1 MDLIL
6 WRHADAGE
14 PVPDPAEDL
23 QRKLT
28 PKGEKQAAR
37 MADWLNR
44 FLPESTRVLVSP
56 ALRCQQTAQ
65 ALGRKYQTREALGP
79 GGTVGH
85 LLTLARWPDRREPVL
100 STVGHL
106 LTLARWPDRRE
117 PVLIVGHQPTLG
129 MTAAMLMAGIQGT
142 VEAAGA
148 PAAHATPAWS
158 VRKGAVWWLRHRE
171 RAGVAEVVLVSA
183 RAPDNL

>member
-14 PVPDPAEDL
+14 PIEDPLADL
-23 QRKLT
+23 QRKLSG
-28 PKGEKQAAR
+28 KGEKQAAR

-65 ALGRKYQTREALGP
+65 ALGRKFQTREALGP
-79 GGTVGH
+79 GGSVTA

-100 STVGHL
+100 V
-106 LTLARWPDRRE
+106 
-117 PVLIVGHQPTLG
+117 VGHQPTLG
-129 MTAAMLMAGIQGT
+129 MTAALLMAGQGASD
-142 VEAAGA
+142 EAAAGA
-148 PAAHATPAWS
+148 ASAHATPAWS

-171 RAGVAEVVLVSA
+171 RMGVAEVVLVSV

>member
-14 PVPDPAEDL
+14 PLEDLTEDL
-23 QRKLT
+23 QRGLT
-28 PKGEKQAAR
+28 AKGEKQAAR

-44 FLPESTRVLVSP
+44 FLPESTRVLASP

-65 ALGRKYQTREALGP
+65 ALGRKFQTREALGP

-100 STVGHL
+100 
-106 LTLARWPDRRE
+106 
-117 PVLIVGHQPTLG
+117 IVGHQPTLG
-129 MTAAMLMAGIQGT
+129 LTAATLMGGAQGRA
-142 VEAAGA
+142 EAAEA
-148 PAAHATPAWS
+148 AESPIAHATPAWS
-158 VRKGAVWWLRHRE
+158 VRKGAAWWLRHRV
-171 RAGVAEVVLVSA
+171 RGGVAEVVLVSA
-183 RAPDNL
+183 RSPDNL

>member
-14 PVPDPAEDL
+14 PLSDAEADL
-23 QRKLT
+23 QRRLS

-44 FLPESTRVLVSP
+44 FLPESTRILVSP

-65 ALGRKYQTREALGP
+65 ALGRKFQTRDALGP
-79 GGTVGH
+79 DGSVT
-85 LLTLARWPDRREPVL
+85 A
-100 STVGHL
+100 L

-129 MTAAMLMAGIQGT
+129 MTAAMLMNGGAGLA
-142 VEAAGA
+142 EAQAE
-148 PAAHATPAWS
+148 PVAHAAPAWS

-171 RAGVAEVVLVSA
+171 RGGIAEVVLVSA

>member
-6 WRHADAGE
+6 WRHADAG
-14 PVPDPAEDL
+14 DPLDDIALDL

-28 PKGEKQAAR
+28 AKGEKQAAR

-65 ALGRKYQTREALGP
+65 ALGRKFQTREALGP

-85 LLTLARWPDRREPVL
+85 LLTLARWPDRRANSPPASANASASHRSPCWSAFPPTPNTTS
-100 STVGHL
+100 STVDS
-106 LTLARWPDRRE
+106 P
-117 PVLIVGHQPTLG
+117 
-129 MTAAMLMAGIQGT
+129 
-142 VEAAGA
+142 
-148 PAAHATPAWS
+148 
-158 VRKGAVWWLRHRE
+158 
-171 RAGVAEVVLVSA
+171 
-183 RAPDNL
+183 

>member
-14 PVPDPAEDL
+14 PLDDIAQDL
-23 QRKLT
+23 QRQLSS
-28 PKGEKQAAR
+28 KGEKQAAR

-44 FLPESTRVLVSP
+44 FLPDSARVLVSP

-65 ALGRKYQTREALGP
+65 ALGRKFQTREALGP
-79 GGTVGH
+79 GGTV
-85 LLTLARWPDRREPVL
+85 AN
-100 STVGHL
+100 L

-129 MTAAMLMAGIQGT
+129 MAAALLMGGAHASAEASAEAG
-142 VEAAGA
+142 
-148 PAAHATPAWS
+148 AHATPSWS
-158 VRKGAVWWLRHRE
+158 VRKGAAWWLRHRD
-171 RAGVAEVVLVSA
+171 RAGVADVVLVSV
-183 RAPDNL
+183 RSPDNL

>member
-14 PVPDPAEDL
+14 PVSDPIDDL
-23 QRKLT
+23 QRGLT
-28 PKGEKQAAR
+28 TKGVKQAAR

-56 ALRCQQTAQ
+56 ALRCQGTAQ
-65 ALGRKYQTREALGP
+65 ALGRKFQTREALGP
-79 GGTVGH
+79 GGTVGN
-85 LLTLARWPDRREPVL
+85 
-100 STVGHL
+100 L

-129 MTAAMLMAGIQGT
+129 MTAALLMGGTQGS
-142 VEAAGA
+142 VEAATEQSV
-148 PAAHATPAWS
+148 HATPAWS
-158 VRKGAVWWLRHRE
+158 VRKGSVWWLRHRQ
-171 RAGVAEVVLVSA
+171 RGGVAEVVLVSM
-183 RAPDNL
+183 RSPDNL

>member
-14 PVPDPAEDL
+14 PLEDLTQDL

-44 FLPESTRVLVSP
+44 FLPESSRVLVSP

-65 ALGRKYQTREALGP
+65 ALGRKFQTREALGP
-79 GGTVGH
+79 GGTVGN
-85 LLTLARWPDRREPVL
+85 
-100 STVGHL
+100 L

-117 PVLIVGHQPTLG
+117 PVLIIGHQPTLG
-129 MTAAMLMAGIQGT
+129 LTAASLMAGAHGLA
-142 VEAAGA
+142 EAADA

-171 RAGVAEVVLVSA
+171 RGGVVEVVLVSV
-183 RAPDNL
+183 RSPDNL

>member
-6 WRHADAGE
+6 WRHADAG
-14 PVPDPAEDL
+14 DPLDDIALDL

-28 PKGEKQAAR
+28 TKGEKQAAR

-65 ALGRKYQTREALGP
+65 ALGRKFQTREALGP
-79 GGTVGH
+79 GGTVG
-85 LLTLARWPDRREPVL
+85 
-100 STVGHL
+100 SL

-129 MTAAMLMAGIQGT
+129 MTAALLMAGVQASA
-142 VEAAGA
+142 EAGDA

-171 RAGVAEVVLVSA
+171 RGGVAEVVLVSV
-183 RAPDNL
+183 RSTDNL

>member
-6 WRHADAGE
+6 WRHADAG
-14 PVPDPAEDL
+14 DPLDDIVLDL

-28 PKGEKQAAR
+28 PRGEKQAAR

-56 ALRCQQTAQ
+56 ALRCQQTAE
-65 ALGRKYQTREALGP
+65 ALGRKFQTREALGP
-79 GGTVGH
+79 GGTVG
-85 LLTLARWPDRREPVL
+85 
-100 STVGHL
+100 SL

-129 MTAAMLMAGIQGT
+129 MAAAMLMGGAQRSA
-142 VEAAGA
+142 EAADT

-158 VRKGAVWWLRHRE
+158 VKKGAVWWLRHRE
-171 RAGVAEVVLVSA
+171 RGGVAEVVLVSA
-183 RAPDNL
+183 RSPDNL

>member
-14 PVPDPAEDL
+14 PLADVTLDL
-23 QRKLT
+23 QRKLSS
-28 PKGEKQAAR
+28 KGEKQAAR

-65 ALGRKYQTREALGP
+65 ALGRKFQTREALGP
-79 GGTVGH
+79 GGSVGS

-100 STVGHL
+100 V
-106 LTLARWPDRRE
+106 
-117 PVLIVGHQPTLG
+117 VGHQPTLG
-129 MTAAMLMAGIQGT
+129 MTAALLMAGAVGT
-142 VEAAGA
+142 AEAERET
-148 PAAHATPAWS
+148 AAHQTPSWA
-158 VRKGAVWWLRHRE
+158 VRKGAVWWLRHRQ
-171 RAGVAEVVLVSA
+171 RGGVIEVVLVSV
-183 RAPDNL
+183 RSPDNL

>member
-14 PVPDPAEDL
+14 PVPDAIEDL
-23 QRKLT
+23 KRKLT

-65 ALGRKYQTREALGP
+65 ALGRKFQTRDGLGP
-79 GGTVGH
+79 GGGVAT
-85 LLTLARWPDRREPVL
+85 LLTLARWPE
-100 STVGHL
+100 
-106 LTLARWPDRRE
+106 RRE

-129 MTAAMLMAGIQGT
+129 MTAAMLMGGAAGT
-142 VEAAGA
+142 AEAASEI
-148 PAAHATPAWS
+148 AAHATPAWS

-171 RAGVAEVVLVSA
+171 RIGVAEVVLVSV
-183 RAPDNL
+183 RSPDSL

>member
-14 PVPDPAEDL
+14 PLADVMADL
-23 QRKLT
+23 QRKLS

-44 FLPESTRVLVSP
+44 FLPDSTRVLVSP
-56 ALRCQQTAQ
+56 ALRCQQTAE
-65 ALGRKYQTREALGP
+65 ALGRKFQTREALGP
-79 GGTVGH
+79 GGSVT
-85 LLTLARWPDRREPVL
+85 
-100 STVGHL
+100 SL

-129 MTAAMLMAGIQGT
+129 MAAAMLMAGPQGSD
-142 VEAAGA
+142 EAADQPSG
-148 PAAHATPAWS
+148 HATPAWS

-171 RAGVAEVVLVSA
+171 RAGVAEVVLVSV
-183 RAPDNL
+183 RSPDNL

>member
-14 PVPDPAEDL
+14 PLADPIEDL
-23 QRKLT
+23 QRKLS

-44 FLPESTRVLVSP
+44 FLPDSTRVLVSP
-56 ALRCQQTAQ
+56 ALRCQQTAE
-65 ALGRKYQTREALGP
+65 ALGRKFQTREALAP
-79 GGTVGH
+79 GGSVT
-85 LLTLARWPDRREPVL
+85 
-100 STVGHL
+100 SL

-117 PVLIVGHQPTLG
+117 PVLIIGHQPTLG
-129 MTAAMLMAGIQGT
+129 MAAALLMAGPQASD
-142 VEAAGA
+142 EAADRPVG
-148 PAAHATPAWS
+148 HATPAWS

-171 RAGVAEVVLVSA
+171 RAGVAEVVLVSV
-183 RAPDNL
+183 RSPDNL

>member
-14 PVPDPAEDL
+14 PVLDPAEDL

-28 PKGEKQAAR
+28 SKGEKQAAR

-65 ALGRKYQTREALGP
+65 ALGRKFQTREALGP
-79 GGTVGH
+79 GGTVGN
-85 LLTLARWPDRREPVL
+85 
-100 STVGHL
+100 L

-129 MTAAMLMAGIQGT
+129 MTAAMLMAGIQASAEA
-142 VEAAGA
+142 EAADT

-171 RAGVAEVVLVSA
+171 RGGVTEVVLVSA
-183 RAPDNL
+183 RSPDNL

>member
-14 PVPDPAEDL
+14 PLADAEADL
-23 QRKLT
+23 QRRLS

-44 FLPESTRVLVSP
+44 FLPESTRILVSP

-65 ALGRKYQTREALGP
+65 ALGRKFQTRDALGP
-79 GGTVGH
+79 DGSVT
-85 LLTLARWPDRREPVL
+85 A
-100 STVGHL
+100 L

-129 MTAAMLMAGIQGT
+129 ELASFLLSGE
-142 VEAAGA
+142 EAY
-148 PAAHATPAWS
+148 WS
-158 VRKGAVWWLRHRE
+158 VRKGAVWWLSNRSKDGG
-171 RAGVAEVVLVSA
+171 AAVVLKAVQS
-183 RAPDNL
+183 PDLI

>member
-14 PVPDPAEDL
+14 PVPDLAEDL

-28 PKGEKQAAR
+28 SKGEKQAAR

-56 ALRCQQTAQ
+56 AIRCQQTAQ
-65 ALGRKYQTREALGP
+65 ALGRKFQTREALGP
-79 GGTVGH
+79 GGSVG
-85 LLTLARWPDRREPVL
+85 T
-100 STVGHL
+100 L

-117 PVLIVGHQPTLG
+117 PVLIVGTGRVNLSAVLSIRAK
-129 MTAAMLMAGIQGT
+129 TAEEL
-142 VEAAGA
+142 AA
-148 PAAHATPAWS
+148 S
-158 VRKGAVWWLRHRE
+158 LQ
-171 RAGVAEVVLVSA
+171 
-183 RAPDNL
+183 

>member
-6 WRHADAGE
+6 WRHADAG
-14 PVPDPAEDL
+14 DPLEDITLDL
-23 QRKLT
+23 QRRLT
-28 PKGEKQAAR
+28 PKGEKHAAR

-65 ALGRKYQTREALGP
+65 ALGRKFQTREALGP
-79 GGTVGH
+79 GGTVG
-85 LLTLARWPDRREPVL
+85 
-100 STVGHL
+100 SL

-129 MTAAMLMAGIQGT
+129 MTAAMLMGGLQGAA
-142 VEAAGA
+142 EAANA
-148 PAAHATPAWS
+148 AAAHATPAWS

-171 RAGVAEVVLVSA
+171 RGGVAEVVLVSA
-183 RAPDNL
+183 RSPDNL

>member
-14 PVPDPAEDL
+14 PLADPAEDL
-23 QRKLT
+23 QRKLSS
-28 PKGEKQAAR
+28 KGEKQAAR

-44 FLPESTRVLVSP
+44 FLPESTRILVSP

-65 ALGRKYQTREALGP
+65 ALGRKFQTREALGP
-79 GGTVGH
+79 GGGVD
-85 LLTLARWPDRREPVL
+85 A
-100 STVGHL
+100 L

-129 MTAAMLMAGIQGT
+129 MTAAALMAGLQAASEAQG
-142 VEAAGA
+142 V

-171 RAGVAEVVLVSA
+171 RGGITEVVLVSA
-183 RAPDNL
+183 RSPDNL

>member
-14 PVPDPAEDL
+14 PLEDPLADL
-23 QRKLT
+23 QRKLSG
-28 PKGEKQAAR
+28 KGEKQAAR

-65 ALGRKYQTREALGP
+65 ALGRKFQTREALGP
-79 GGTVGH
+79 GGSVTA

-100 STVGHL
+100 V
-106 LTLARWPDRRE
+106 
-117 PVLIVGHQPTLG
+117 VGHQPTLG
-129 MTAAMLMAGIQGT
+129 MTAAMLMAGQDASDAA
-142 VEAAGA
+142 AAGA
-148 PAAHATPAWS
+148 ASAHATPAWS

-171 RAGVAEVVLVSA
+171 RNGVADVVLVSV